1 MTSSNWRPTRN
12 TPQAPARPIVVG
24 ITTDLVTTDTGRVK
38 ADCSLAYSTR
48 IAAAGGTPIL
58 LPPIPALAESHLALC
73 DAIVFTGGDDPRTEP
88 FGAPT
93 HKEAKPVHP
102 QRQEYE
108 TLLLNLLAKRS
119 ETPVLGVCLGM
130 QMMSLVAGGALDQ
143 HLPDT
148 LATAQQHKGTHQIV
162 PVAGAHKP
170 FAIAPGSALS
180 HHHQAVKHPGNL
192 TILARSDD
200 GLIEAV
206 ADPNRSFYLGVQWHP
221 ERTEDSALGQDLF
234 TALVAAARQQ
244 LT

>member
-1 MTSSNWRPTRN
+1 MSTSNWRPTKPP
-12 TPQAPARPIVVG
+12 PQRPIIVG

-38 ADCSLAYSTR
+38 ADCSLAYAQR
-48 IAAAGGTPIL
+48 VAAAGGTPVL
-58 LPPIPALAESHLALC
+58 LPPIPSLAESHLAFC
-73 DAIVFTGGDDPRTEP
+73 DAFVFTGGDDPRTEP

-102 QRQEYE
+102 QRQEFE
-108 TLLLNLLAKRS
+108 TRLLQLLAKRES
-119 ETPVLGVCLGM
+119 APVLGVCLGM

-148 LATAQQHKGTHQIV
+148 LPTAAQHKGTHRIV

-180 HHHQAVKHPGNL
+180 SHHQAVKHPGSL
-192 TILARSDD
+192 AILARSED

-206 ADPNRSFYLGVQWHP
+206 ADPARPFYLGVQWHP
-221 ERTEDSALGQDLF
+221 ERTDDEALGQAVF
-234 TALVAAARQQ
+234 TALVSAARQQ